1 MADYDKP
8 YLTINPLHL
17 ILHRIGAFQEEKSMK
32 ITLSKRVLALI
43 LVIALALSA
52 VNTYLIFDLR
62 RALEDAAHDSTY
74 DYVIFQEG
82 DMYKA
87 KNQASG
93 YIDFTSAD
101 ASLVISQAIAK
112 GNTVYIKPGSYM
124 LSADAQVYNKINA
137 KIVSD
142 GASIIGNG
150 NKLIIKGD
158 NWTCSQYNLISGLE
172 IINGTVRIENSFGTT
187 VSSMA
192 FENCSTALELANTE
206 TWSEGTKIEDCR
218 FVNSSE
224 SIVFKTPTGN
234 GTGSYASS
242 EIRRCFFN
250 ILDNS
255 IGIKVEYLAEFS
267 DSQLQDVRMWMGE
280 NGFIRNQT
288 GLLVDGSMH
297 QTLLSG
303 VVFESFADYP
313 EQLYAISLGETSI
326 TPPILAGGISF
337 LGNWTARIYN
347 PFNKWISGSGA
358 VFKQENLNV
367 PIGLSGQYGSTE
379 TIQLRPLTIADFKP
393 KIQVQGSF
401 ANNETI
407 TVRFRLEFVDNV
419 ISQSVEKSF
428 SNATTLWL
436 DDDDI
441 LKMLPSQSVIW
452 DILVDAKASSASTDA
467 VVRISVYGITA

>member
-1 MADYDKP
+1 
-8 YLTINPLHL
+8 
-17 ILHRIGAFQEEKSMK
+17 MK
-32 ITLSKRVLALI
+32 ITLSKRVFALI

-74 DYVIFQEG
+74 DYVIFQDG
-82 DMYKA
+82 GMYKA

-101 ASLVISQAIAK
+101 ASLVISQAIAN
-112 GNTVYIKPGSYM
+112 GNTVYIKPDNYT
-124 LSADAQVYNKINA
+124 LSSDVQVYNKKNA
-137 KIVSD
+137 KLVSD
-142 GASIIGNG
+142 GATIIGNG
-150 NKLIIKGD
+150 KKIVIKGD
-158 NWTCSQYNLISGLE
+158 NYAFSQNNFVSGLTV
-172 IINGTVRIENSFGTT
+172 INGTLRIENSFGTT
-187 VSSMA
+187 VSNMA
-192 FENCSTALELANTE
+192 FVNSSTALELANTE
-206 TWSEGTKIEDCR
+206 TWSEGTKIENCR
-218 FVNSSE
+218 FVNSRE
-224 SIVFKTPTGN
+224 SIVFRTPTGN

-242 EIRRCFFN
+242 EVSRCFFS
-250 ILDNS
+250 IFDNS
-255 IGIKVEYLAEFS
+255 VGIKVEYLAEFS

-280 NGFIRNQT
+280 NGFIHNQT

-337 LGNWTARIYN
+337 LGNWTARIHN
-347 PFNKWISGSGA
+347 PFNKWISGLGA

-367 PIGLSGQYGSTE
+367 PIGLNGQYGPTE
-379 TIQLRPLTIADFKP
+379 NIQLRPLTIADFKP

-441 LKMLPSQSVIW
+441 LKMLPSQSLIW
-452 DILVDAKASSASTDA
+452 EILVDAKASSASTDA
-467 VVRISVYGITA
+467 VVRISVYGITT